1 MKSRTEQFILEL
13 SKIRAPEVFAGV
25 ARVLKV
31 PLVEGNEARDF
42 TDVFSDTIDY
52 FEKEKTKRQK
62 ELLRILKAANKCKE
76 ETVDG
81 DNTENTAEAV
91 SDEEM

>member
-13 SKIRAPEVFAGV
+13 GKIRSPEVFTGV
-25 ARVLKV
+25 ARILKV
-31 PLVEGNEARDF
+31 PLVEEKEVRDF
-42 TDVFSDTIDY
+42 SDVFSDTITY

-62 ELLRILKAANKCKE
+62 ELLRILKDANKCKE

-81 DNTENTAEAV
+81 NNSEDTAKAV
-91 SDEEM
+91 SDEEV